1 MPLTD
6 IVITQKQD
14 RIEGNP
20 DMEYRKPSDR
30 AHAKGPNVDQMK
42 WKAGARADGGD
53 KGLCNNYL
61 EGGRGGN
68 GWNMP
73 EK

>member
-1 MPLTD
+1 
-6 IVITQKQD
+6 
-14 RIEGNP
+14 
-20 DMEYRKPSDR
+20 MEYRKPSDR

-61 EGGRGGN
+61 EGGGGGGN
-68 GWNMP
+68 GGNMP
-73 EK
+73 